1 MDSLFSQTWQNSVTR
16 SMIFG
21 ILMMKGDLPGMILK
35 LGLIGPKLE
44 EYILEMRQPKVI
56 PAGWYKTDVK

>member
-1 MDSLFSQTWQNSVTR
+1 
-16 SMIFG
+16 MIFG

-56 PAGWYKTDVK
+56 PCRMVQN

>member
-21 ILMMKGDLPGMILK
+21 ILMMKGGLAWNDPEIGIDWPEVGGVYPGNASA
-35 LGLIGPKLE
+35 E
-44 EYILEMRQPKVI
+44 VI
-56 PAGWYKTDVK
+56 PCRMVQN